1 MSIENTNKGTVDVV
15 TLGCSKNLVDSEQL
29 MRQFEVLG
37 YKVRH
42 DAEKPDGDIVI
53 INTCGF
59 IGDAKEESINTILQF
74 AELKKHQKI
83 QKLFVMGCLSE
94 RYLEQLRVEIPEVD
108 KYYGKFNYN
117 NIITDLGQEYR
128 ADLRLERTM
137 TTPSHYAYIKISE
150 GCNRGCSYCA
160 IPIMTGRHR
169 SRSIE
174 DIETEVKNLVSN
186 GVKEFLIIAQD
197 LSSYGLDKYKSQKL
211 GELIERISD
220 IPGVEW
226 IKLHYA
232 YPSQFPYDILRVMR
246 ERDNVCKYL
255 DIALQHISDNMLRIM
270 LRDINSEK
278 TYELMDRIRKEVPG
292 IHLRTT
298 LLLGH
303 PGETE
308 VDVEELKEFVRKV
321 RFDRLGAFAY
331 SHEEGTHAYKTM
343 TDDIPEEIK
352 QQRVNE
358 IMTIQQGISAELN
371 VLKIGQTLKVL
382 IDRVEDEYYVGRTE
396 FDSPEV
402 DPEVLIP
409 IGTKGVK
416 KGEFYMAKITGST
429 DFDLYGE

>member
-1 MSIENTNKGTVDVV
+1 MSEKNNKGIVDVV

-29 MRQFEVLG
+29 MRQFDVLG
-37 YKVRH
+37 YTVRH
-42 DAEKPDGDIVI
+42 DADKPDGDVVIV
-53 INTCGF
+53 NTCGF
-59 IGDAKEESINTILQF
+59 IGDAKEESINTVLQF
-74 AELKKHQKI
+74 ANLKKQQKI

-94 RYLEQLRVEIPEVD
+94 RYMNELKLEIPEVD

-117 NIITDLGQEYR
+117 DILTDMGQEYR

-137 TTPSHYAYIKISE
+137 TTPSHFAYVKISE

-174 DIETEVKNLVSN
+174 DIETEVKGLVAK

-220 IPGVEW
+220 VPGVEW

-232 YPSQFPYDILRVMR
+232 YPSEFPYDILRVMR

-255 DIALQHISDNMLRIM
+255 DIALQHVSDNMLKIM
-270 LRDINSEK
+270 LRDITSAQ
-278 TYELMDRIRKEVPG
+278 TYELMARIRKEVPG

-303 PGETE
+303 PVETE
-308 VDVEELKEFVRKV
+308 ADVE
-321 RFDRLGAFAY
+321 
-331 SHEEGTHAYKTM
+331 
-343 TDDIPEEIK
+343 
-352 QQRVNE
+352 
-358 IMTIQQGISAELN
+358 
-371 VLKIGQTLKVL
+371 
-382 IDRVEDEYYVGRTE
+382 
-396 FDSPEV
+396 
-402 DPEVLIP
+402 
-409 IGTKGVK
+409 
-416 KGEFYMAKITGST
+416 
-429 DFDLYGE
+429 

>member
-1 MSIENTNKGTVDVV
+1 MNKGTVDVV

-29 MRQFEVLG
+29 MRQFDVLG

-74 AELKKHQKI
+74 ANLKKHQKI

-169 SRSIE
+169 SRSME
-174 DIETEVKNLVSN
+174 DIEIEVKNLVAK

-220 IPGVEW
+220 IQGVEW

-232 YPSQFPYDILRVMR
+232 YPSEFPYDILRVMR

-270 LRDINSEK
+270 LRSINS
-278 TYELMDRIRKEVPG
+278 
-292 IHLRTT
+292 
-298 LLLGH
+298 
-303 PGETE
+303 
-308 VDVEELKEFVRKV
+308 
-321 RFDRLGAFAY
+321 
-331 SHEEGTHAYKTM
+331 
-343 TDDIPEEIK
+343 
-352 QQRVNE
+352 
-358 IMTIQQGISAELN
+358 
-371 VLKIGQTLKVL
+371 
-382 IDRVEDEYYVGRTE
+382 
-396 FDSPEV
+396 
-402 DPEVLIP
+402 
-409 IGTKGVK
+409 
-416 KGEFYMAKITGST
+416 
-429 DFDLYGE
+429 

>member
-1 MSIENTNKGTVDVV
+1 MSSQTNNKGIVDVV

-29 MRQFEVLG
+29 MRQFDVLG
-37 YKVRH
+37 YTVRH
-42 DAEKPDGDIVI
+42 DAPNPDGDVVI

-74 AELKKHQKI
+74 ANLKKQQKL

-94 RYLEQLRVEIPEVD
+94 RYLNELKVEIPEVD

-117 NIITDLGQEYR
+117 DILTEMGQEYR

-137 TTPSHYAYIKISE
+137 TTPSHFTYIKISE

-174 DIETEVKNLVSN
+174 DIETEVKGLVDK

-211 GELIERISD
+211 GELIERIAD

-255 DIALQHISDNMLRIM
+255 DIALQHVSDKMLKLM
-270 LRDINSEK
+270 LRDITSAE
-278 TYELMDRIRKEVPG
+278 TYELMETIRREVPG

-308 VDVEELKEFVRKV
+308 EDVEELKEFVKKM
-321 RFDRLGAFAY
+321 RFERLGAFAY
-331 SHEEGTHAYKTM
+331 SHEEGTHAYKKM
-343 TDDIPEEIK
+343 KDEISDEIK
-352 QQRVNE
+352 QMRVNE
-358 IMTIQQGISAELN
+358 IMSIQQTISAEIN
-371 VLKIGQTLKVL
+371 NSKIGTILKVL
-382 IDRVEDEYYVGRTE
+382 IDRVEDEYFVGRTE

-409 IGTKGVK
+409 IGTAGVVV
-416 KGEFYMAKITGST
+416 GEFYLAKIVGCT